1 MSTSQPPISRADL
14 RRNQVLTA
22 ATECFRAHGFHGT
35 SMSQLSKASGMS
47 VGHIYHYFESKE
59 SIIEAIVENDL
70 LKILQIPERIE
81 QNRGE
86 GDIFD
91 ALVADVEQSA
101 ADAFYDPDAALL
113 LEIVAEAARN
123 PRIASIIRR
132 AEVMAMDSIKNY
144 LRKGLLQRNA
154 PLSEASLDTA
164 CNLLASLF
172 EGLTI
177 RLIRNPD
184 LSLQSSIPMMR
195 RIIRYMLE
203 HELSNPADT
212 N

>member
-1 MSTSQPPISRADL
+1 MSISQPPISRADQ

-47 VGHIYHYFESKE
+47 VGHIYHYFENKE
-59 SIIEAIVENDL
+59 AIIEAIVENDL
-70 LKILQIPERIE
+70 LKILNIPERIE
-81 QNRGE
+81 QSRGD

-91 ALVADVEQSA
+91 ALVEDVEKSA

-132 AEVMAMDSIKNY
+132 AEATAMESIKRY
-144 LRKGLLQRNA
+144 LRKGLQQRNSA
-154 PLSEASLDTA
+154 FSEEALDTA

-184 LSLQSSIPMMR
+184 LSLQNTIPMMR

-203 HELSNPADT
+203 QEICASSSTA
-212 N
+212 

>member
-70 LKILQIPERIE
+70 LKILNIPMRIE
-81 QNRGE
+81 QRRMG
-86 GDIFD
+86 GDIFE
-91 ALVADVEQSA
+91 ALLADVDNSA
-101 ADAFYDPDAALL
+101 ADTFHDPDAALL

-123 PRIASIIRR
+123 PRIASIVRR
-132 AEVMAMDSIKNY
+132 AETTAMESIKSY
-144 LRKGLLQRNA
+144 FRKGLLQRNTRY
-154 PLSEASLDTA
+154 SEASLDIA
-164 CNLLASLF
+164 CNMLASMF

-184 LSLQSSIPMMR
+184 LSLQRTIPVIRSIVR
-195 RIIRYMLE
+195 FILE
-203 HELSNPADT
+203 QQINDEAPL
-212 N
+212 

>member
-1 MSTSQPPISRADL
+1 MTTSQPPISRADL

-47 VGHIYHYFESKE
+47 VGHIYHYFENKE
-59 SIIEAIVENDL
+59 AIIEAIVENDL

-81 QNRGE
+81 QSRGE

-123 PRIASIIRR
+123 PRIANIIRR
-132 AEVMAMDSIKNY
+132 AEATAMESIKHY
-144 LRKGLLQRNA
+144 LRKGLLQRETA
-154 PLSEASLDTA
+154 FSEQSLDTA
-164 CNLLASLF
+164 CNLLAALF

-184 LSLQSSIPMMR
+184 LSLQHSIPMMR

-203 HELSNPADT
+203 QEIPETASR
-212 N
+212 